1 MIPPDTITPQT
12 MSVMQSVVLGVVE
25 GITEYLPVS
34 STGHLIIVS
43 DLLGLGE
50 TLQQRSAVDT
60 FNIVVQGG
68 AILAVLG
75 LYFPRVIQML
85 KGLMGK
91 DPIGLK
97 LALNIIVAFLPAA
110 ILGVLFNDFINEKL
124 FNTPAVI
131 SALALGGIFMI
142 VLDKIKF
149 KENTGSAEKNPDQ
162 PNEENEPVTLTSL
175 SWKQSLFIGMMQTVA
190 MWPGTS
196 RSMMTIVAGVLVGLK
211 PKQAAEFSFLL
222 GLPTLG
228 GACVYSLLKNLKES
242 SDHGVPN
249 MFELLGWTPI
259 VIGLLVATISAAF
272 AVKWLVGFL
281 NKHGLAL
288 FGYYRLVL
296 AGVLGLL
303 IMMDIVSINDPSK
316 QIESTSI
323 SNLESSA
330 SLQQHK
336 VAHRETE
343 FETELAS
350 DIKTLP

>member
-1 MIPPDTITPQT
+1 MITPESMTILQA
-12 MSVMQSVVLGVVE
+12 VVLGVVE

-43 DLLGLGE
+43 DLLGLGD
-50 TLQQRSAVDT
+50 TQSQRSAVDT

-91 DPIGLK
+91 DKAGLK
-97 LALNIIVAFLPAA
+97 LAINIIVAFLPAA
-110 ILGVLFNDFINEKL
+110 IIGLKFHDFIEEKL

-131 SALALGGIFMI
+131 TALALGGVFMI

-149 KENTGSAEKNPDQ
+149 SKDDDDD
-162 PNEENEPVTLTSL
+162 EPLDITSL
-175 SWKQSLFIGMMQTVA
+175 SWKQALFIGFMQTVA

-196 RSMMTIVAGVLVGLK
+196 RSMMTIAGGVLVGLK

-228 GACVYSLLKNLKES
+228 GATLYSLAKNLKEA
-242 SDHGVPN
+242 SDAGAPN
-249 MFELLGWTPI
+249 MFDTLGWMPI
-259 VIGLLVATISAAF
+259 LVGVIVATISAAL
-272 AVKWLVGFL
+272 AIRWLVGFL

-296 AGVLGLL
+296 AALLGLL
-303 IMMDIVSINDPSK
+303 IAGGIVSLDAP
-316 QIESTSI
+316 
-323 SNLESSA
+323 A
-330 SLQQHK
+330 PD
-336 VAHRETE
+336 
-343 FETELAS
+343 LAQS
-350 DIKTLP
+350 VEIPE